1 MKKYFSSLVWLS
13 LAIASAYYGYKT
25 FNGLLTH
32 TENSKLIID
41 GIVFVFVCGF
51 SLSAM
56 IYNFMYKTTSNSLNM
71 YKRELEK
78 ESVNKAESTS
88 RVKVLES
95 KIEVL
100 EKALEEAL
108 KK

>member
-1 MKKYFSSLVWLS
+1 MKIFYALLLLS
-13 LAIASAYYGYKT
+13 LSIIEGWYSYTYLDGKWELLGI
-25 FNGLLTH
+25 FISGMGVGLFLMAT
-32 TENSKLIID
+32 KLIVKND
-41 GIVFVFVCGF
+41 K
-51 SLSAM
+51 L
-56 IYNFMYKTTSNSLNM
+56 NS

-78 ESVNKAESTS
+78 EAIASDNSSA

-100 EKALEEAL
+100 EKALENAL